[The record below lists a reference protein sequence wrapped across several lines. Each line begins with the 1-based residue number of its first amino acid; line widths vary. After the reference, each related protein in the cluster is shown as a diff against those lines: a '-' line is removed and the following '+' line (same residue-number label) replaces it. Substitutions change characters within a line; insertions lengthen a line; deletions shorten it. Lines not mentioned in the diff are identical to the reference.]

1 MVSNQHL
8 EEIHSEQCSPPVAK
22 TAQMEPQN
30 VKEIIQEQKRGVIEN
45 QKGRI
50 EQLERGVFSP
60 NL

>member
-8 EEIHSEQCSPPVAK
+8 EDEEIHSEQRSVAK

-60 NL
+60 K

>member
-8 EEIHSEQCSPPVAK
+8 EDEEIHSEQRSVAK

-45 QKGRI
+45 QNGRI

-60 NL
+60 K

>member
-8 EEIHSEQCSPPVAK
+8 EEIHSEQCSVAK

-60 NL
+60 K

>member
-8 EEIHSEQCSPPVAK
+8 EEIHSEQRSVAK